1 MIERSL
7 RERHV
12 SFTMTV
18 ESRAARARMS
28 AQETVPGQAAS
39 SAALISSMTSK
50 PLAESLL
57 GLDRFSLTMDPL
69 LSSRSDASQP

>member
-1 MIERSL
+1 
-7 RERHV
+7 
-12 SFTMTV
+12 MTV

-39 SAALISSMTSK
+39 RAALISSMTSK
-50 PLAESLL
+50 PRAESLL

-69 LSSRSDASQP
+69 LSRRIDASQP